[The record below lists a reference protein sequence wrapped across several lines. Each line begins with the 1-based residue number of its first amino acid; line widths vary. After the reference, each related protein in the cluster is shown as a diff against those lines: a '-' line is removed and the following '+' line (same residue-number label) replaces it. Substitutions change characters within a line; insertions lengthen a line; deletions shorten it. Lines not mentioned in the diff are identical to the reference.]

1 MVPFKIL
8 QQCSKSVISLY
19 GFVGIRNY
27 VIINEDNILFKKFS
41 LGNDGTEI
49 DCDDN
54 ELRGEGHDTGTQ
66 MHKMFTLIR
75 IHLKLRYKNSNR
87 STM

>member
-1 MVPFKIL
+1 M
-8 QQCSKSVISLY
+8 
-19 GFVGIRNY
+19 
-27 VIINEDNILFKKFS
+27 IINEDNILLRKLS

-66 MHKMFTLIR
+66 MQKMFTLIR
-75 IHLKLRYKNSNR
+75 IHLKLHYTNSNG
-87 STM
+87 STL